1 MALNLLR
8 SDTQLSNTRSPR
20 RRRQRS
26 DGSDGGLRPRWRF
39 KAHFVV
45 ELWED
50 QLRMGL
56 TDGSL
61 TIRRDE
67 IVDLPDLVS
76 DIQELA
82 GHTHP
87 RPFVLSVIL
96 VGGSLVLKLP
106 EVSPSAQEDG
116 GADQF
121 RSPKSSQSC
130 KYNTCRR

>member
-1 MALNLLR
+1 
-8 SDTQLSNTRSPR
+8 
-20 RRRQRS
+20 
-26 DGSDGGLRPRWRF
+26 
-39 KAHFVV
+39 
-45 ELWED
+45 
-50 QLRMGL
+50 MGL

-76 DIQELA
+76 DIPELA

-87 RPFVLSVIL
+87 RPFVLPVIL
-96 VGGSLVLKLP
+96 VGGSLVVKLP

-121 RSPKSSQSC
+121 TAADVALSVAGHLQADRHVDHSPLAPDREKPPQAGGIV
-130 KYNTCRR
+130 